1 MKKNKVVFLDRDGV
15 INYDYGYVYKKE
27 NLKFI
32 SGVIKSL
39 KKLQELGYM
48 LIIITNQ
55 SGIGRGYFTV
65 EQYLNFTDYM
75 IDLLKQDG
83 INIEKVYYCPHT
95 DEENCNC
102 RKPKIGLFEKAIN
115 EYNIDL
121 DNSYAI
127 GDNERDLCI
136 CDKTKIKGI
145 IVNNNSNKYIV
156 KNNLEDAVNYIIE
169 N

>member
-39 KKLQELGYM
+39 KQLQELGYM

-65 EQYLNFTDYM
+65 EQYLDFTDYM
-75 IDLLKQDG
+75 ITLLKQEG

-121 DNSYAI
+121 DNSYVI